1 MDVSDAYHDEDVAR
15 HEREVIREFED
26 EVATASD
33 AISTNYY
40 EFVHKIMDPKAR
52 DYFRWL
58 IRDLVLS
65 HFDARELRIV
75 EMYLTLIDTLTQHG
89 EVYKDAVNYFIKEML
104 SYINSRRAKKGLTL
118 RTLFTRRIEK
128 SFGEDGVFGE
138 EKKWWFK

>member
-1 MDVSDAYHDEDVAR
+1 MDGSEAYYDEDVAR
-15 HEREVIREFED
+15 HERELIREFED

-40 EFVHKIMDPKAR
+40 EFVHKIMDPKAK
-52 DYFRWL
+52 DYFKWL

-65 HFDARELRIV
+65 HLDPRELRV
-75 EMYLTLIDTLTQHG
+75 AEMYLTLIDTLSQHR
-89 EVYKDAVNYFIKEML
+89 EVYQDAINYFIKEFF
-104 SYINSRRAKKGLTL
+104 SYINSRRAKRGLTL

-138 EKKWWFK
+138 ERKWWFK